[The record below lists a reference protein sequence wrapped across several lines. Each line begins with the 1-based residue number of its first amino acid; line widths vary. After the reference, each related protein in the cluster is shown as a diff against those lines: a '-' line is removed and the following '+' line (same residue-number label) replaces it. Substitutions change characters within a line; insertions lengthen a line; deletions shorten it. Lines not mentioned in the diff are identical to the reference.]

1 MVPAI
6 LIYPVLPAIPL
17 IFMVDLLD
25 LGGDLGEWGPGQMQ
39 KPFEDA
45 TFALQAGQMSGVVDT
60 ESGVHVILRTA

>member
-1 MVPAI
+1 